1 MSGLKNKIKAV
12 TAEGGQARC
21 EASPLGQ
28 ALPSQG
34 RERLTLVDM
43 LQIRAM
49 EQPQKVIY
57 NFLLDGE
64 TESVSLTYGQLERK
78 AQAIA
83 AHLQSVCSPQDRVLL
98 LFPAGLDY
106 ITAFFGCLY
115 AGVIAIP
122 AYPPRPNR
130 SLNRIH
136 NILNNAQTNIALT
149 DSETLQSLERQLE
162 SATEL
167 QNLRWITTDSI
178 DENRA
183 AQWQKPDISIED
195 IAFLQYTSG
204 STAEPKGVKIAYQN
218 LLHNLEAIH
227 NCFRH
232 SPQSKGV
239 IWLPPY
245 HDMGL
250 IGGVLQPL
258 FGDFPVTLMSPL
270 MFLQNPL
277 RWLKAIARNG
287 ATTSGGPNFAY
298 DLCVRKFKPEQLRGV
313 DLSTWQVAFNG
324 AEPINHETLTKFAET
339 FAPYGF
345 NYDAFYPCYG
355 MAEATL
361 IISGGS
367 KNSAIVTK
375 TVQGKALEQN
385 KIVLADINETHPHTL
400 VSCGQSLTDQQLA
413 IANPETLASCPAGE
427 VGEIWVSG
435 ASIAQGYWRQPE
447 ITTAIFG
454 AYLQDTGEGPYLRTG
469 DLGFIDQGELF
480 FTGRLKDMI
489 VIKGRNHYPQDLEK
503 TVEETSV
510 WIRPSCVASFSVNL
524 EGEEKL
530 IILAEVERKYWSSN
544 RTKTKSNGKT
554 TSEEIMTVKQ
564 LTQSIRRE
572 IAKNHD
578 LQVHTTLLL
587 KPGSLPKTS
596 SGKIQRHTCRADFLA
611 HLVEGLPL

>member
-1 MSGLKNKIKAV
+1 MSSLKNQIKA
-12 TAEGGQARC
+12 A
-21 EASPLGQ
+21 
-28 ALPSQG
+28 
-34 RERLTLVDM
+34 TLVDV
-43 LQIRAM
+43 LRNRAM
-49 EQPQKVIY
+49 ERPHQTIY
-57 NFLLDGE
+57 NFLVDGE
-64 TESVSLTYGQLERK
+64 TEKISLTYGQLEQK
-78 AQAIA
+78 AKAIA
-83 AHLQSVCSPQDRVLL
+83 AYLQSVCSPQDRVLL

-136 NILNNAQTNIALT
+136 NILQNAQTNIALT
-149 DSETLQSLERQLE
+149 TSETLQSLSRLE
-162 SATEL
+162 STSV
-167 QNLRWITTDSI
+167 QDLRWITTDAI
-178 DENRA
+178 DNNIATYWHE
-183 AQWQKPDISIED
+183 PDLDED
-195 IAFLQYTSG
+195 SIAFLQYTSG
-204 STAEPKGVKIAYQN
+204 STAEPKGVKIAYKN

-227 NCFRH
+227 RCFRH
-232 SPQSKGV
+232 STQSRGV

-277 RWLKAIARNG
+277 RWLKAISRDR

-298 DLCVRKFKPEQLRGV
+298 DMCVRKFKPEQLRGL
-313 DLSTWQVAFNG
+313 DLSSWQVAFNG
-324 AEPINHETLTKFAET
+324 AEPINHETLNSFAET

-345 NYDAFYPCYG
+345 DYSAFYPCFG

-367 KNSAIVTK
+367 KDTAVVTK

-385 KIVLADINETHPHTL
+385 KIAIADENEPHPHTL
-400 VSCGQSLTDQQLA
+400 VSCGRSLFDQKIA
-413 IANPETLASCPAGE
+413 IANPETLISCQPGE

-435 ASIAQGYWRQPE
+435 SSIAQGYWKQPQISE
-447 ITTAIFG
+447 ATFN
-454 AYLQDTGEGPYLRTG
+454 AYLKDTNEGPFLRTG

-489 VIKGRNHYPQDLEK
+489 VIKGRNHYPQDIEK
-503 TVEETSV
+503 TVQETTS
-510 WIRPSCVASFSVNL
+510 WIRPSCVASFSIEL
-524 EGEEKL
+524 QGEEKL
-530 IILAEVERKYWSSN
+530 VVLAEVERTYWSKN
-544 RTKTKSNGKT
+544 RSKDSNGRSAAT
-554 TSEEIMTVKQ
+554 ETISVKN
-564 LTQSIRRE
+564 LTQLIRRE
-572 IAKNHD
+572 ISKNHD
-578 LQVHTTLLL
+578 LQTHSILLL

-596 SGKIQRHTCRADFLA
+596 SGKIQRHACRTEFLA
-611 HLVEGLPL
+611 DRLEGLPV

>member
-1 MSGLKNKIKAV
+1 MSSLKNQIKA
-12 TAEGGQARC
+12 A
-21 EASPLGQ
+21 
-28 ALPSQG
+28 
-34 RERLTLVDM
+34 TLVDV
-43 LQIRAM
+43 LRNRAM
-49 EQPQKVIY
+49 EQPHQTIY
-57 NFLLDGE
+57 NFLVDGE
-64 TESVSLTYGQLERK
+64 TEKISLTYGQLEQK
-78 AQAIA
+78 AKAIA
-83 AHLQSVCSPQDRVLL
+83 AYLQSVCSPQDRVLL

-136 NILNNAQTNIALT
+136 NILQNAQTNIALT
-149 DSETLQSLERQLE
+149 TSETLQSLSRLE
-162 SATEL
+162 STSV
-167 QNLRWITTDSI
+167 QDLRWITTDAI
-178 DENRA
+178 DNNIASYWHE
-183 AQWQKPDISIED
+183 PDLDED
-195 IAFLQYTSG
+195 SIAFLQYTSG
-204 STAEPKGVKIAYQN
+204 STAEPKGVKIAYKN

-227 NCFRH
+227 RCFRH
-232 SPQSKGV
+232 STQSRGV

-277 RWLKAIARNG
+277 RWLKAISGDR

-298 DLCVRKFKPEQLRGV
+298 DMCVRKFKPEQLRGL
-313 DLSTWQVAFNG
+313 DLSSWQVAFNG
-324 AEPINHETLTKFAET
+324 AEPINHETLNSFAET

-345 NYDAFYPCYG
+345 DYSAFYPCFG

-367 KNSAIVTK
+367 KHTAVVTK
-375 TVQGKALEQN
+375 TVRGKALEQN
-385 KIVLADINETHPHTL
+385 KIAIADENEPHPHTL
-400 VSCGQSLTDQQLA
+400 VSCGRSLFDQRIA
-413 IANPETLASCPAGE
+413 IANPETLISCKPGE

-435 ASIAQGYWRQPE
+435 SSIAQGYWRQPQISE
-447 ITTAIFG
+447 ATFN
-454 AYLQDTGEGPYLRTG
+454 AYLKDTNEGPFLRTG

-489 VIKGRNHYPQDLEK
+489 VIKGRNHYPQDIEK
-503 TVEETSV
+503 TVQETTS
-510 WIRPSCVASFSVNL
+510 WIRPSCVASFSIEL
-524 EGEEKL
+524 QGEEKL
-530 IILAEVERKYWSSN
+530 VVLAEVERTYWSKN
-544 RTKTKSNGKT
+544 RSKDSNGRSAAKET
-554 TSEEIMTVKQ
+554 ISVKN

-572 IAKNHD
+572 ISKNHD
-578 LQVHTTLLL
+578 LQTHSILLL

-596 SGKIQRHTCRADFLA
+596 SGKIQRHACRTEFLA
-611 HLVEGLPL
+611 DRLEGLPVQE

>member
-1 MSGLKNKIKAV
+1 MSSLKNKIKA
-12 TAEGGQARC
+12 A
-21 EASPLGQ
+21 
-28 ALPSQG
+28 
-34 RERLTLVDM
+34 TLVDV
-43 LQIRAM
+43 LRNRAM
-49 EQPQKVIY
+49 EQPHQTVY
-57 NFLLDGE
+57 NFLVDGE
-64 TESVSLTYGQLERK
+64 TEEISLTYGQLEQK
-78 AQAIA
+78 AKAIA
-83 AHLQSVCSPQDRVLL
+83 AYLQSVCSPQDRVLL

-136 NILNNAQTNIALT
+136 NILQNAQTNIALT
-149 DSETLQSLERQLE
+149 TSETLQSLSRLE
-162 SATEL
+162 STSV
-167 QNLRWITTDSI
+167 QDLRWITTDAI
-178 DENRA
+178 DNNIASYWHE
-183 AQWQKPDISIED
+183 PDLDED
-195 IAFLQYTSG
+195 SIAFLQYTSG
-204 STAEPKGVKIAYQN
+204 STAEPKGVKIAYKN

-227 NCFRH
+227 RCFRH
-232 SPQSKGV
+232 STQSRGV

-277 RWLKAIARNG
+277 RWLKAISGDR

-298 DLCVRKFKPEQLRGV
+298 DMCVRKFKPEQLRGL
-313 DLSTWQVAFNG
+313 DLSSWQVAFNG
-324 AEPINHETLTKFAET
+324 AEPINHETLNSFAET

-345 NYDAFYPCYG
+345 DYSAFYPCFG

-367 KNSAIVTK
+367 KHTAVVTK
-375 TVQGKALEQN
+375 TVRGKALEQN
-385 KIVLADINETHPHTL
+385 KIAIADENEPHPHTL
-400 VSCGQSLTDQQLA
+400 VSCGRSLFDQRIA
-413 IANPETLASCPAGE
+413 IANPETLISCKPGE

-435 ASIAQGYWRQPE
+435 SSIAQGYWRQPQISE
-447 ITTAIFG
+447 ATFN
-454 AYLQDTGEGPYLRTG
+454 AYLKDTNEGPFLRTG

-489 VIKGRNHYPQDLEK
+489 VIKGRNHYPQDIEK
-503 TVEETSV
+503 TVQETTS
-510 WIRPSCVASFSVNL
+510 WIRPSCVASFSIEL
-524 EGEEKL
+524 QGEEKL
-530 IILAEVERKYWSSN
+530 VVLAEVERTYWSKN
-544 RTKTKSNGKT
+544 RSKDSNGRSAAKET
-554 TSEEIMTVKQ
+554 ISVKN

-572 IAKNHD
+572 ISKNHD
-578 LQVHTTLLL
+578 LQTHSILLL

-596 SGKIQRHTCRADFLA
+596 SGKIQRHACRTEFLA
-611 HLVEGLPL
+611 DRLEGLPVQE

>member
-1 MSGLKNKIKAV
+1 MSGLKNKIKA
-12 TAEGGQARC
+12 A
-21 EASPLGQ
+21 
-28 ALPSQG
+28 
-34 RERLTLVDM
+34 TLVDI
-43 LQIRAM
+43 LQDRASL
-49 EQPQKVIY
+49 QPHQTIY
-57 NFLLDGE
+57 NFLVDGE
-64 TESVSLTYGQLERK
+64 TEEISLNYRQLEQK
-78 AQAIA
+78 AKAIA
-83 AHLQSVCSPQDRVLL
+83 AYLQSFCSPQDRILL

-130 SLNRIH
+130 SLDRIY
-136 NILNNAQTNIALT
+136 NILQNAQTDIALT
-149 DSETLQSLERQLE
+149 NSETMQGLERQLE
-162 SATEL
+162 GATEL
-167 QNLRWITTDSI
+167 QSLRWVVTDTI
-178 DENRA
+178 DDRA
-183 AQWQKPDISIED
+183 ALSWHQPNVSED
-195 IAFLQYTSG
+195 DLAFLQYTSG
-204 STAEPKGVKIAYQN
+204 STAKPKGVRIAYKN

-227 NCFRH
+227 RCFRH

-258 FGDFPVTLMSPL
+258 YGDFPVTLMSPL

-277 RWLKAIARNG
+277 RWLKAISRYR

-298 DLCVRKFKPEQLRGV
+298 DLCVRKFKPEQLRGL
-313 DLSTWQVAFNG
+313 DLSSWEVAFNG
-324 AEPINHETLTKFAET
+324 AEPINHETLNSFAET

-345 NYDAFYPCYG
+345 NYSAFYPCYG

-367 KNSAIVTK
+367 NNAAVVTK

-385 KIVLADINETHPHTL
+385 KIATAKIGEPHPHTL
-400 VSCGQSLTDQQLA
+400 VSCGRGLTDQKLA
-413 IANPETLASCPAGE
+413 IANPETLASCQPGE

-435 ASIAQGYWRQPE
+435 SSIARGYWRQPE
-447 ITTAIFG
+447 ITEATFN
-454 AYLQDTGEGPYLRTG
+454 AYLQDTQEGPFLRTG
-469 DLGFIDQGELF
+469 DLGFINRGELF

-503 TVEETSV
+503 TVEAITS
-510 WIRPSCVASFSVNL
+510 WIRPSCVASFSV
-524 EGEEKL
+524 EIKGEEKL
-530 IILAEVERKYWSSN
+530 IVLAEVERRYWSSN
-544 RTKTKSNGKT
+544 RLKAKSEA
-554 TSEEIMTVKQ
+554 TSSQAMVSVKD
-564 LTQSIRRE
+564 LTQLIRRE

-578 LQVHTTLLL
+578 LQVYTTLLL

-596 SGKIQRHTCRADFLA
+596 SGKIQRHACRAEFLA
-611 HLVEGLPL
+611 NTLEGLPV

>member
-1 MSGLKNKIKAV
+1 MSGLKNKVKA
-12 TAEGGQARC
+12 A
-21 EASPLGQ
+21 
-28 ALPSQG
+28 
-34 RERLTLVDM
+34 TLVDI
-43 LQIRAM
+43 LQIRAQ
-49 EQPQKVIY
+49 EQPHQPIY
-57 NFLLDGE
+57 KFLVDGE
-64 TESVSLTYGQLERK
+64 AQEISLTYGQLEQK

-83 AHLQSVCSPQDRVLL
+83 AYLQSICSPQDRVLL

-130 SLNRIH
+130 SLNRIQ
-136 NILNNAQTNIALT
+136 NILQNAQTNLALT
-149 DSETLQSLERQLE
+149 NRETLQGLERQLE
-162 SATEL
+162 RSPEL
-167 QNLRWITTDSI
+167 QNLRWITTDTLDDDLARGWHQPNI
-178 DENRA
+178 TEN
-183 AQWQKPDISIED
+183 D

-204 STAEPKGVKIAYQN
+204 STAEPKGVKIAYNN

-227 NCFRH
+227 RCFKH
-232 SPQSKGV
+232 SEQSRGV

-258 FGDFPVTLMSPL
+258 FGNFSVTLMSPL

-277 RWLKAIARNG
+277 RWLRAISHYQAS
-287 ATTSGGPNFAY
+287 TSGGPNFAY
-298 DLCVRKFKPEQLRGV
+298 DLCVRKFKLEQLEGL
-313 DLSTWQVAFNG
+313 DLSSWQVAFNG
-324 AEPINHETLTKFAET
+324 AEPINHETLHKFATT

-345 NYDAFYPCYG
+345 NKSAFYPCYG

-367 KNSAIVTK
+367 RQSAVVTK

-385 KIVLADINETHPHTL
+385 KIISADSSESYPRTL
-400 VSCGQSLTDQQLA
+400 VSCGQSLVDQKIA
-413 IANPETLASCPAGE
+413 IANPETLVNCKPGE

-435 ASIAQGYWRQPE
+435 SSIAQGYWRQPE
-447 ITTAIFG
+447 ITEVTFNAH
-454 AYLQDTGEGPYLRTG
+454 LLDTQEGPFLRTG
-469 DLGFIDQGELF
+469 DLGFLDQGELF

-503 TVEETSV
+503 TVEETNSL
-510 WIRPSCVASFSVNL
+510 IRPSCVASFSVTIQ
-524 EGEEKL
+524 GEEKL
-530 IILAEVERKYWSSN
+530 IVLAEVERRYWSSN
-544 RTKTKSNGKT
+544 RSNAKSNGKV
-554 TSEEIMTVKQ
+554 SSREMISVKD

-578 LQVHTTLLL
+578 LQVYTTLLL

-596 SGKIQRHTCRADFLA
+596 SGKIQRHTCRTEFLA
-611 HLVEGLPL
+611 NNLAGLSI

>member
-1 MSGLKNKIKAV
+1 MSGLKNKIKA
-12 TAEGGQARC
+12 A
-21 EASPLGQ
+21 
-28 ALPSQG
+28 
-34 RERLTLVDM
+34 TLVDL
-43 LQIRAM
+43 LQIRA
-49 EQPQKVIY
+49 ESQPNQTIY
-57 NFLLDGE
+57 NFLVDGE
-64 TESVSLTYGQLERK
+64 TESVSLTYKQLEQK
-78 AQAIA
+78 AKAIA
-83 AHLQSVCSPQDRVLL
+83 AYLQSVCSPHDRVLL

-136 NILNNAQTNIALT
+136 NILDNAQTDVALT
-149 DSETLQSLERQLE
+149 NSETLQGLERQL
-162 SATEL
+162 SSTTEL
-167 QNLRWITTDSI
+167 QNLRWITTDTI
-178 DENRA
+178 DSKA
-183 AQWQKPDISIED
+183 VSSWQQPDVSESD

-204 STAEPKGVKIAYQN
+204 STAEPKGVRIAYKN

-232 SPQSKGV
+232 STQSKGV

-277 RWLKAIARNG
+277 RWLKAISRDG

-298 DLCVRKFKPEQLRGV
+298 DLCVRKFKPEQLIGL
-313 DLSTWQVAFNG
+313 DLSTWKVAFNG
-324 AEPINHETLTKFAET
+324 AEPINHETLANFAET

-345 NYDAFYPCYG
+345 DYDAFYPCYG

-367 KNSAIVTK
+367 KDAAIVTK
-375 TVQGKALEQN
+375 SVQGKALEQN
-385 KIVLADINETHPHTL
+385 KIAIADANELHPHTL
-400 VSCGQSLTDQQLA
+400 VSCGQSLTDQKLA
-413 IANPETLASCPAGE
+413 IANPETLATCPPGE

-435 ASIAQGYWRQPE
+435 ASIAQGYWRQPD
-447 ITTAIFG
+447 ITAATFD

-469 DLGFIDQGELF
+469 DLGFIDRGELF

-489 VIKGRNHYPQDLEK
+489 VIKGRNHYPQDIEK
-503 TVEETSV
+503 TVEETSS
-510 WIRPSCVASFSVNL
+510 WIRPSCVASFSVDL
-524 EGEEKL
+524 QGEEKL
-530 IILAEVERKYWSSN
+530 VVLAEVERRYWSSN
-544 RTKTKSNGKT
+544 RAKAKANGKAPS
-554 TSEEIMTVKQ
+554 SEIVTVKE
-564 LTQSIRRE
+564 LTQTIRRE
-572 IAKNHD
+572 ISKNHD
-578 LQVHTTLLL
+578 LQVYATLLL

-596 SGKIQRHTCRADFLA
+596 SGKIQRHACRTDFLA
-611 HLVEGLPL
+611 NTVEGLPV

>member
-1 MSGLKNKIKAV
+1 MSGLKNKIKA
-12 TAEGGQARC
+12 A
-21 EASPLGQ
+21 
-28 ALPSQG
+28 
-34 RERLTLVDM
+34 TLVDI
-43 LQIRAM
+43 LQTRAM
-49 EQPQKVIY
+49 EQPHQTIY
-57 NFLLDGE
+57 NFLVDGE
-64 TESVSLTYGQLERK
+64 HESVSLTYGQLEQK
-78 AQAIA
+78 AKAIA
-83 AHLQSVCSPQDRVLL
+83 TQLQSVCAPQDRVLL
-98 LFPAGLDY
+98 LFPAGLEY

-136 NILNNAQTNIALT
+136 NIINNAQTDFALT
-149 DSETLQSLERQLE
+149 DKETLQGLERQL
-162 SATEL
+162 ANTTEL
-167 QNLRWITTDSI
+167 QNLRWIATDSLE
-178 DENRA
+178 DSLA
-183 AQWQKPDISIED
+183 SDWQKPNITATD

-277 RWLKAIARNG
+277 RWLKAISREG

-298 DLCVRKFKPEQLRGV
+298 DLCVRKFKPELLRGL
-313 DLSTWQVAFNG
+313 DLSTWEVAFNG
-324 AEPINHETLTKFAET
+324 AEPINHETLTQFAAT

-345 NYDAFYPCYG
+345 SFDAFYPCYG

-367 KNSAIVTK
+367 QNAAIVSK

-385 KIVLADINETHPHTL
+385 KIAIADDQEPHPHTL
-400 VSCGQSLTDQQLA
+400 VSCGQSLQDQKLA
-413 IANPETLASCPAGE
+413 IANPETLVSCLPGE

-435 ASIAQGYWRQPE
+435 ASIAQGYWEQPE
-447 ITTAIFG
+447 ITAATFD
-454 AYLQDTGEGPYLRTG
+454 AYLKDTGEGPYLRTG
-469 DLGFIDQGELF
+469 DLGFIEQGELF

-489 VIKGRNHYPQDLEK
+489 VIKGRNHYPQDIEK
-503 TVEETSV
+503 TVEATST
-510 WIRPSCVASFSVNL
+510 WIRPSCVASFSVDV

-544 RTKTKSNGKT
+544 RNNAKSNGNT
-554 TSEEIMTVKQ
+554 YSEVIMTVQ
-564 LTQSIRRE
+564 ELTQAIRRE

-578 LQVHTTLLL
+578 LQVHSTLLL

-596 SGKIQRHTCRADFLA
+596 SGKIQRHACRTDFLDQA
-611 HLVEGLPL
+611 VESLPI

>member
-12 TAEGGQARC
+12 T
-21 EASPLGQ
+21 
-28 ALPSQG
+28 
-34 RERLTLVDM
+34 LVDI
-43 LQIRAM
+43 LQTRAM
-49 EQPQKVIY
+49 EKPQQIIY

-64 TESVSLTYGQLERK
+64 TQLVSLTYGQLEQK

-83 AHLQSVCSPQDRVLL
+83 AYLQSVCSPQERVLL

-136 NILNNAQTNIALT
+136 DILNNAQTNLALT
-149 DSETLQSLERQLE
+149 NKETLQSLERQLE
-162 SATEL
+162 NTTEL
-167 QNLRWITTDSI
+167 QNLCWITTDSI
-178 DENRA
+178 EEKIA
-183 AQWQKPDISIED
+183 AQWQKPCLSSED

-227 NCFRH
+227 RCFRH

-258 FGDFPVTLMSPL
+258 FGDFSVTLMSPL

-277 RWLKAIARNG
+277 RWLKAIARDG

-298 DLCVRKFKPEQLRGV
+298 DLCVRKFKPEQMRGV

-324 AEPINHETLTKFAET
+324 AEPINHETLTRFAET

-413 IANPETLASCPAGE
+413 IANPETLASCPPGE

-435 ASIAQGYWRQPE
+435 ASIAPGYWRQPE
-447 ITTAIFG
+447 ITSATFG

-503 TVEETSV
+503 TVEETST
-510 WIRPSCVASFSVNL
+510 WIRPSCVASFSVDL

-530 IILAEVERKYWSSN
+530 VILAEVERKYWSSN
-544 RTKTKSNGKT
+544 RTRTKSNGKN

-564 LTQSIRRE
+564 LTQAIRRE
-572 IAKNHD
+572 VAKNHD
-578 LQVHTTLLL
+578 LQVYTTLLL

-596 SGKIQRHTCRADFLA
+596 SGKIQRHACRTDFLDQA
-611 HLVEGLPL
+611 VEGLPL

>member
-1 MSGLKNKIKAV
+1 MSGLKNKIKA
-12 TAEGGQARC
+12 A
-21 EASPLGQ
+21 
-28 ALPSQG
+28 
-34 RERLTLVDM
+34 TLVDL
-43 LQIRAM
+43 LQARSM
-49 EQPQKVIY
+49 EQPHQTIY
-57 NFLLDGE
+57 NFLVDGE
-64 TESVSLTYGQLERK
+64 TESVSLTYGQLEQK
-78 AQAIA
+78 AKAIA
-83 AHLQSVCSPQDRVLL
+83 AHLQSICSPRDRVLL

-136 NILNNAQTNIALT
+136 NILDNAQTDIALSN
-149 DSETLQSLERQLE
+149 SETLQGLARQLE
-162 SATEL
+162 TATEL
-167 QNLRWITTDSI
+167 QNLRWVTVDAIATDMASQWQQPEI
-178 DENRA
+178 DE
-183 AQWQKPDISIED
+183 SD

-204 STAEPKGVKIAYQN
+204 STAEPKGVRIAYQN

-227 NCFRH
+227 RCFRH
-232 SPQSKGV
+232 STQSKGV

-258 FGDFPVTLMSPL
+258 FGNFPVTLMSPL

-277 RWLKAIARNG
+277 RWLKAISRVG

-298 DLCVRKFKPEQLRGV
+298 DLCVRKFKPEQLRGL

-324 AEPINHETLTKFAET
+324 AEPIDRQTLTKFAET

-345 NYDAFYPCYG
+345 DYDAFYPCYG

-367 KNSAIVTK
+367 KNAAIVTK
-375 TVQGKALEQN
+375 TVRGKALEQHQ
-385 KIVLADINETHPHTL
+385 IEIAAANEPHPHTL
-400 VSCGQSLTDQQLA
+400 VSCGRGLPDQRLA
-413 IANPETLASCPAGE
+413 IANPETMRTCPLGE

-447 ITTAIFG
+447 ITEATFK

-469 DLGFIDQGELF
+469 DLGFIDRGELF

-503 TVEETSV
+503 TVEATSS
-510 WIRPSCVASFSVNL
+510 WIRPSCVASFSVDL
-524 EGEEKL
+524 EGAERL
-530 IILAEVERKYWSSN
+530 VILAEVERQYWSKN
-544 RTKTKSNGKT
+544 RTKAKLNGSAPA
-554 TSEEIMTVKQ
+554 SEVITVAE
-564 LTQSIRRE
+564 LTQVIRRE

-578 LQVHTTLLL
+578 LKTYKILLL

-596 SGKIQRHTCRADFLA
+596 SGKIQRHACRTDFLA
-611 HLVEGLPL
+611 NKIVGLPI

>member
-1 MSGLKNKIKAV
+1 MSGLKNKIKAAI
-12 TAEGGQARC
+12 AEGGQV
-21 EASPLGQ
+21 Q

-34 RERLTLVDM
+34 GERLTLVDI

-49 EQPQKVIY
+49 EQPHQTIY

-64 TESVSLTYGQLERK
+64 TESASLTYGQLEQK

-130 SLNRIH
+130 PLNRIH
-136 NILNNAQTNIALT
+136 NILDNAQTDIALT
-149 DSETLQSLERQLE
+149 DSETLQSLERQLA
-162 SATEL
+162 STTEL
-167 QNLRWITTDSI
+167 QNLRWITIDSI
-178 DENRA
+178 DENIA
-183 AQWQKPDISIED
+183 SQWQKPCLSSED

-227 NCFRH
+227 SCFRH

-277 RWLKAIARNG
+277 RWLKAIASNG

-298 DLCVRKFKPEQLRGV
+298 DLCVRKFKPEQMRGV

-375 TVQGKALEQN
+375 TVQSKALEQN
-385 KIVLADINETHPHTL
+385 KIVLADISETHPHTL
-400 VSCGQSLTDQQLA
+400 VSCGQSLPDQQLA
-413 IANPETLASCPAGE
+413 IANPETLTTCPAGE

-447 ITTAIFG
+447 ITTATFG
-454 AYLQDTGEGPYLRTG
+454 AYLKDTGAGPYLRTG

-489 VIKGRNHYPQDLEK
+489 VIKGRNHYPQDIEK
-503 TVEETSV
+503 TVEEASA
-510 WIRPSCVASFSVNL
+510 WIRPSCVASFSVDL

-530 IILAEVERKYWSSN
+530 IILAEVERKYWSNN
-544 RTKTKSNGKT
+544 RTKTKSNGK
-554 TSEEIMTVKQ
+554 SSSSEIMTVKQ
-564 LTQSIRRE
+564 LTQLIRRE

-578 LQVHTTLLL
+578 IQVHATLLL

-596 SGKIQRHTCRADFLA
+596 SGKIQRHACRADFLDQA
-611 HLVEGLPL
+611 VEGLPL

>member
-1 MSGLKNKIKAV
+1 MSGLKNRLKA
-12 TAEGGQARC
+12 A
-21 EASPLGQ
+21 
-28 ALPSQG
+28 
-34 RERLTLVDM
+34 TLVDI
-43 LQIRAM
+43 LHARA
-49 EQPQKVIY
+49 EAQPHQKIY
-57 NFLLDGE
+57 NYLVDGE
-64 TESVSLTYGQLERK
+64 TESITLTYGQLEQK
-78 AQAIA
+78 AKAIA
-83 AHLQSVCSPQDRVLL
+83 AYLQSVCSPQDRVLL

-136 NILNNAQTNIALT
+136 NILNNAQTDLALT
-149 DSETLQSLERQLE
+149 NSETLQGMERQLE
-162 SATEL
+162 RTSEL
-167 QNLRWITTDSI
+167 QDLRWMTTDAITADAALDWQQPKI
-178 DENRA
+178 DA
-183 AQWQKPDISIED
+183 ED

-204 STAEPKGVKIAYQN
+204 STAEPKGVRIAYKN

-232 SPQSKGV
+232 TSQSKGV

-258 FGDFPVTLMSPL
+258 YGDFPVTLMSPL

-277 RWLKAIARNG
+277 RWLKAISRDG

-298 DLCVRKFKPEQLRGV
+298 DLCVRKFKPEQLRGL
-313 DLSTWQVAFNG
+313 DLSTWKVAFNG
-324 AEPINHETLTKFAET
+324 AEPINHETLAKFAET
-339 FAPYGF
+339 YAPYGF
-345 NYDAFYPCYG
+345 SYDAFYPCYG

-385 KIVLADINETHPHTL
+385 KIAIADANETHPHTL
-400 VSCGQSLTDQQLA
+400 VSCGQSLKDQKLA
-413 IANPETLASCPAGE
+413 IANPKTLKRCAPGE

-447 ITTAIFG
+447 ITAATFD

-469 DLGFIDQGELF
+469 DLGFIDRGELF

-489 VIKGRNHYPQDLEK
+489 VIKGRNHYPQDIEK
-503 TVEETSV
+503 TVEETSS
-510 WIRPSCVASFSVNL
+510 WIRPSCVASFSVTIQ
-524 EGEEKL
+524 GEEKL
-530 IILAEVERKYWSSN
+530 IVMAEVERKYWSNN
-544 RTKTKSNGKT
+544 RSKARANGKT
-554 TSEEIMTVKQ
+554 APSEIMTVKD
-564 LTQSIRRE
+564 LTQIIRRE

-587 KPGSLPKTS
+587 KPGTLPKTS
-596 SGKIQRHTCRADFLA
+596 SGKIQRHACRADFLENT
-611 HLVEGLPL
+611 VESLPA

>member
-1 MSGLKNKIKAV
+1 MSGLKNKIKA
-12 TAEGGQARC
+12 A
-21 EASPLGQ
+21 
-28 ALPSQG
+28 
-34 RERLTLVDM
+34 TLVDI
-43 LQIRAM
+43 LHTRARS
-49 EQPQKVIY
+49 QPHQTIY

-64 TESVSLTYGQLERK
+64 TESVSLTYGQLEQK
-78 AQAIA
+78 AKAIA
-83 AHLQSVCSPQDRVLL
+83 AQLQSVCSPQDRVLL

-136 NILNNAQTNIALT
+136 NILNNAQTDIALT
-149 DSETLQSLERQLE
+149 DSETLQALERQL
-162 SATEL
+162 ANTTEL

-178 DENRA
+178 EEQIATD
-183 AQWQKPDISIED
+183 WYKPNISAED

-204 STAEPKGVKIAYQN
+204 STAEPKGVRIAYQN

-227 NCFRH
+227 HCFRH

-277 RWLKAIARNG
+277 RWLKAISRDG

-298 DLCVRKFKPEQLRGV
+298 DLCVRKFKPEQLRGL

-324 AEPINHETLTKFAET
+324 AEPINHETLTQFAET

-367 KNSAIVTK
+367 KNAAIVSK

-385 KIVLADINETHPHTL
+385 KIAIADGQETHPHTL
-400 VSCGQSLTDQQLA
+400 VSCGQSLPDQKLA
-413 IANPETLASCPAGE
+413 IANPETLVTCLPGE

-447 ITTAIFG
+447 ITTATFA
-454 AYLQDTGEGPYLRTG
+454 AYLKDTGEGPYLRTG

-503 TVEETSV
+503 TVEETST
-510 WIRPSCVASFSVNL
+510 WIRPSCVASFSVDL

-530 IILAEVERKYWSSN
+530 IVLAEVERKYWSSN
-544 RTKTKSNGKT
+544 RTKAKTDGKT
-554 TSEEIMTVKQ
+554 SSEVIMTVKE
-564 LTQSIRRE
+564 LTQAIRRE

-596 SGKIQRHTCRADFLA
+596 SGKIQRHACRTDFLDHA
-611 HLVEGLPL
+611 VEGLPL